1 MYKLNIRDKI
11 DSLPPVIVSVLN
23 NDYDYILYRLEKR
36 RLNIDKRY
44 ELGFGLVSTLLQVA
58 VADCNEEMIAW
69 LIDKG
74 ANISDKYEP
83 AIFTAI
89 RYSDKKII
97 QTIIDLG
104 GLNNLDE
111 EREREVLSQVGYS
124 ENYSMLDIFESNG
137 KLVSKYGDELLV
149 QCIDPI
155 DRDNK
160 ASLKLLDKLIK
171 MGININASN
180 NSNSTPLMSAIFFDN
195 IKIANKLL
203 DAGADVTIVT
213 NSKCRAYTTAIEK
226 GNVKIANR
234 IKLLESKDLH
244 DIELQTKKFHSLG
257 CPEEMIDFFN
267 GEKLELNFSKKC
279 PIETIMFFSLEDA
292 IVTKWK
298 TKKIIRLSAS
308 INHCPDLIIAWM
320 VTDKKICAIDTD
332 HDTLYLLS
340 NWNDFIANAE
350 SLIIDIVFKTDKN

>member
-1 MYKLNIRDKI
+1 MYKFNIREKI
-11 DSLPPVIVSVLN
+11 DSLPPIIVSVLN

-58 VADCNEEMIAW
+58 VADSNEEMIVW

-89 RYSDKKII
+89 RHSDEKII
-97 QTIIDLG
+97 QKIIDLG

-111 EREREVLSQVGYS
+111 EREREVLSQIGFS

-160 ASLKLLDKLIK
+160 ASLKLIDKLIK
-171 MGININASN
+171 MGININGSH
-180 NSNSTPLMSAIFFDN
+180 NSNSTPLISSIFFDN

-203 DAGADVTIVT
+203 DAGVDVTIVT
-213 NSKCRAYTTAIEK
+213 NSKERAYTMAVEK

-244 DIELQTKKFHSLG
+244 DIDLQTKKFHELG
-257 CPEEMIDFFN
+257 CSKEMIDFFN
-267 GEKLELNFSKKC
+267 GDKLQLNFSKKC
-279 PIETIMFFSLEDA
+279 PIERITFFSLEDA
-292 IVTKWK
+292 IFTKWK
-298 TKKIIRLSAS
+298 RKNIIRLSAS

-320 VTDKKICAIDTD
+320 ITEKKIYAIDTD

-340 NWNDFIANAE
+340 DWNNFIANAE
-350 SLIIDIVFKTDKN
+350 SLIIEEIFNN